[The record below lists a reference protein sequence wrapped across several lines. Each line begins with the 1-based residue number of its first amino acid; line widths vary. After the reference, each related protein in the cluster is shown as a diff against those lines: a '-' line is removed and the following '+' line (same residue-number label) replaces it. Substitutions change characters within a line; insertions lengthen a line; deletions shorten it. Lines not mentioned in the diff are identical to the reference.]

1 MILEQFL
8 NKKAKEIENPIRNW
22 GVGFTA
28 EVINE
33 WIDLQIQVKKLTI
46 PAVSK
51 SFTAEQ
57 VVNELEDCDTLDD
70 AIMFFKE
77 QMQQYMFANSFIRQH
92 LPNENHLINNSLSFE
107 SRFSY

>member
-8 NKKAKEIENPIRNW
+8 NEKAKEINNPIRNW

-51 SFTAEQ
+51 SFTAKE
-57 VVNELEDCDTLDD
+57 VVNELESFDTLDD

-77 QMQQYMFANSFIRQH
+77 QM
-92 LPNENHLINNSLSFE
+92 
-107 SRFSY
+107 

>member
-8 NKKAKEIENPIRNW
+8 NEKAKKINNPIRNW
-22 GVGFTA
+22 GVGFTT

-51 SFTAEQ
+51 SFTAKE
-57 VVNELEDCDTLDD
+57 VVNELESCDTLDD

-77 QMQQYMFANSFIRQH
+77 QM
-92 LPNENHLINNSLSFE
+92 
-107 SRFSY
+107 